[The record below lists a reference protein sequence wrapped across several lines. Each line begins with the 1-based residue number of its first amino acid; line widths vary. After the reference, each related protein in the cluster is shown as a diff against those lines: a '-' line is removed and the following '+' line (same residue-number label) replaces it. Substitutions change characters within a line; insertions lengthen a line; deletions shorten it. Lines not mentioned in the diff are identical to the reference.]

1 MTSFISKFGVSCE
14 LMRFLGVG
22 VLNTIVGL
30 SCIFVAK
37 GLGGF
42 GDIAANAIGYAIGI
56 VVSFSLNSRW
66 TFSYQGARFPAAFK
80 FLLASGSA
88 YLMNLLTVLF
98 AIHVLKLNDYL
109 AQALGIPAFTL
120 TNYLLSKYLVFRSD
134 TSAIR

>member
-14 LMRFLGVG
+14 FMRFLGVG

-37 GLGGF
+37 GVGF

-56 VVSFSLNSRW
+56 VVSFSLNSRL
-66 TFSYQGARFPAAFK
+66 TFSYQGARFPAALK
-80 FLLASGSA
+80 FLLASGGA

-109 AQALGIPAFTL
+109 AQMLGTPAFTL
-120 TNYLLSKYLVFRSD
+120 TNYLLSKYLVFRE
-134 TSAIR
+134 TPHN